1 MKQPAGVCFLCKTAG
16 LRRGPAEDGPCR
28 LHGRGAAAVPRC
40 RREPDRFVTQ
50 PQKRGL
56 TAEAQRALSQHE
68 VTILLSQHTHD
79 PKAPPPC
86 GSFHP
91 LTQTSSRRLS
101 PLSQGYSLSTS
112 AYQGTLSSSQ
122 HVWLPEQHLPTAT
135 QSKTVR
141 ICFQAT
147 CFA

>member
-1 MKQPAGVCFLCKTAG
+1 MPVAQP
-16 LRRGPAEDGPCR
+16 RGRSRPAVLPGTGQAC
-28 LHGRGAAAVPRC
+28 
-40 RREPDRFVTQ
+40 VTQ

-68 VTILLSQHTHD
+68 VTILLSQHD

-91 LTQTSSRRLS
+91 LAQTSSRRPL
-101 PLSQGYSLSTS
+101 PLSQDYSLSTS
-112 AYQGTLSSSQ
+112 AYQGTLSSPQ

-135 QSKTVR
+135 QSKTLR
-141 ICFQAT
+141 ICVQAV
-147 CFA
+147 CFT